1 MNYQYHRN
9 DLIKYQN
16 ETYIQTALLMLDSV
30 EIAMQDFVSGKIS
43 TKQYIDKITPY
54 DEFVWKKYTEKPQGT
69 NVFNSKQKKKNSS
82 WREQKWSPIFEIAK
96 QSLQIAWPKV
106 NVVLIQNNKVIE
118 TIYSSGYI
126 GYKNVD
132 GGIGIRTPNGII
144 PVVVVEDKA
153 GNICSTTFNGINAQG
168 WRLHQSFPNAKY
180 IFITDNEF
188 NVGKN
193 KGAEIGNNVNIVVLE
208 RGQYRTKEEYPKLNA
223 ERFDIVKNQLIEGL
237 CNMNVNNFLQYE
249 INQSKT
255 TGRLT
260 DKLNDGIIMNW

>member
-1 MNYQYHRN
+1 MNYQYHRS

-16 ETYIQTALLMLDSV
+16 ENYIQTALLMLNDV
-30 EIAMQDFVSGKIS
+30 EVAMQDFVSGKIS
-43 TKQYIDKITPY
+43 TEQYINKITPY

-82 WREQKWSPIFEIAK
+82 WREQKWAPIFEVVRQYL
-96 QSLQIAWPKV
+96 QSIWPEV
-106 NVVLIQNNKVIE
+106 NVMLIQNNKVIE
-118 TIYSSGYI
+118 TIYSSNYV

-132 GGIGIRTPNGII
+132 GGIGIETPQGII

-180 IFITDNEF
+180 VFITDNGF
-188 NVGKN
+188 NVAKN

-208 RGQYRTKEEYPKLNA
+208 RGQYRTKEDYPKLNA
-223 ERFDIVKNQLIEGL
+223 KRFEMVKNQLIQGL
-237 CNMNVNNFLQYE
+237 SSMNVVDFLQYE
-249 INQSKT
+249 IIQSKT

-260 DKLNDGIIMNW
+260 DTLNDGIIMNW